1 MKLDPPQER
10 EGQEGE
16 KEEFN
21 FGEGI
26 PSKTQNDISPSARM
40 TQRVER
46 SKQRDH
52 WL

>member
-26 PSKTQNDISPSARM
+26 PSKTQNGISPSLYNAYDTEGR
-40 TQRVER
+40 TQ
-46 SKQRDH
+46 QAT
-52 WL
+52 